1 MGIFGV
7 FLAIFKHFLGVDFR
21 VKMDILG
28 SNFGVVLVKISVDL
42 GVVLGV
48 IWGQNWGVNWGK
60 YQKIQ

>member
-28 SNFGVVLVKISVDL
+28 SNFGVVLVKISGRFGCSFRGNL
-42 GVVLGV
+42 G
-48 IWGQNWGVNWGK
+48 
-60 YQKIQ
+60 